1 MRKQRYVAFTISVAI
16 LLGVRTVAASAK
28 DLPCSYLRKARAARL
43 ISIFGTPLPYDEM
56 AFSHGLGCYS
66 EGGEY
71 SSPCDWK
78 VAVSEDRIISEDRR
92 LIVVYTDH
100 MTGQGAQGGVLV
112 LGCLAG
118 KVTALLRET
127 FNREVAVEEASA
139 DKLVLMFSRWESCD
153 AVCCP
158 STEVRQVYVW
168 SKDAQDYVLDREIAK
183 TFASPINTCDKKSQ

>member
-1 MRKQRYVAFTISVAI
+1 MRKRRHLAFTISVAI
-16 LLGVRTVAASAK
+16 LLGVRTVSASAK
-28 DLPCSYLRKARAARL
+28 DLPCSYLRKAKAGRL

-100 MTGQGAQGGVLV
+100 MTGHGAWTDVLV
-112 LGCLAG
+112 LGCRAG
-118 KVTALLRET
+118 KVTAL
-127 FNREVAVEEASA
+127 FNHPIFRGLDVEEASA
-139 DKLVLMFSRWESCD
+139 DKLVLDFSRWMAEGG
-153 AVCCP
+153 
-158 STEVRQVYVW
+158 TGGRQVYVW
-168 SKDAQDYVLDREIAK
+168 SKDAQTYVLEGYYPDRKE
-183 TFASPINTCDKKSQ
+183 P

>member
-1 MRKQRYVAFTISVAI
+1 MRKQGYVALTISVAI
-16 LLGVRTVAASAK
+16 LLGVRTVVASAK

-43 ISIFGTPLPYDEM
+43 IRIFGTPLPYDEM

-100 MTGQGAQGGVLV
+100 MTGHGAWTDVLV
-112 LGCLAG
+112 LGCRAG
-118 KVTALLRET
+118 RVTAFFHDEFLYG
-127 FNREVAVEEASA
+127 VDVEEASA
-139 DKLVLMFSRWESCD
+139 DKLVVRFGSWVGSD
-153 AVCCP
+153 ADCCP
-158 STEVRQVYVW
+158 SMEEHQVYVW
-168 SKDAQDYVLDREIAK
+168 SKQAQKYVLDRDYSTPIAK
-183 TFASPINTCDKKSQ
+183 P